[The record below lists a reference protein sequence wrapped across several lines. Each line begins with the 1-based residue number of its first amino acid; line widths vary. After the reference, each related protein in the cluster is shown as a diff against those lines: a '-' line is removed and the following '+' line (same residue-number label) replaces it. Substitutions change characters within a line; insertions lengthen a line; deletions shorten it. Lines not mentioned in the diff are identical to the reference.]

1 MHDSID
7 GTREIDAHLVSETET
22 PWRDDIQK
30 YLRGRWVRKKS
41 RKKDAETKRIRLNGT
56 GKYTVRPV
64 GRVFVANEQ
73 ALLLGMVV

>member
-1 MHDSID
+1 MLQWGSSHN
-7 GTREIDAHLVSETET
+7 EDARVET
-22 PWRDDIQK
+22 
-30 YLRGRWVRKKS
+30 
-41 RKKDAETKRIRLNGT
+41 ANTKRIRLNGT